1 MLTHRFVS
9 LLVPLECR
17 GRANVVRNR
26 AFRGREAVVV
36 GIRGGSTHKGR
47 DPTPRSAFSTARRP
61 GDLVDPVLLTKLALA
76 GGFRRVF
83 EERHIMQSVCT

>member
-1 MLTHRFVS
+1 M
-9 LLVPLECR
+9 
-17 GRANVVRNR
+17 VRNR